1 MTTQDTKTLYNQLC
15 FLLNILIP
23 KIDELEGTNVY
34 RQDVKFHANRLREKI
49 IPMADE
55 HQLAYINYGTVPN
68 DDKMIHTRDVFNI
81 TDQAYE
87 DALDWFFNRPPSHVV
102 ATMSAIKKMEEK
114 NPNLMQE
121 IGTWYTPVDSD
132 LTENK

>member
-23 KIDELEGTNVY
+23 KIDELENTNVY

-55 HQLAYINYGTVPN
+55 HQLAYINYGNNVS
-68 DDKMIHTRDVFNI
+68 R
-81 TDQAYE
+81 
-87 DALDWFFNRPPSHVV
+87 
-102 ATMSAIKKMEEK
+102 
-114 NPNLMQE
+114 
-121 IGTWYTPVDSD
+121 
-132 LTENK
+132 